1 MNEPFTATLQPHR
14 MFFSHQLPQKKSDL
28 LIKSNSKKCVFTH
41 CQGNDKA
48 SRHWLEYKVHYHQAT
63 CEVNFQSTN
72 EKKERSFFLVFT
84 LFFPARNGS
93 KKKAAES
100 TVIHTCAAGYM
111 LDKEINLK
119 LLFLKRPH
127 LGQRWP
133 EANHYRRLII
143 SPFIRRS
150 LFIILR
156 QVHFTTDVSPVRVI
170 NSDIN
175 SSSSEMFRS
184 EERLNEMVNG
194 KRINCEKSPAKKKNF
209 TRAMI
214 CFPRCLI

>member
-1 MNEPFTATLQPHR
+1 MWSKFSINER
-14 MFFSHQLPQKKSDL
+14 KKREKFFSR
-28 LIKSNSKKCVFTH
+28 VYT
-41 CQGNDKA
+41 
-48 SRHWLEYKVHYHQAT
+48 
-63 CEVNFQSTN
+63 
-72 EKKERSFFLVFT
+72 
-84 LFFPARNGS
+84 FFPARNGS

-119 LLFLKRPH
+119 LLFLKQPH
-127 LGQRWP
+127 LGQSWP

-150 LFIILR
+150 LVIIRR